1 MQRHTVRRR
10 KVQTMEALENRM
22 IQFTSQK
29 FGGMLTLNAIPGHFV
44 TSHSHVNFFIDLTM
58 LKASVDD
65 CEKCAHMMASQYH
78 SLEAVDT
85 VVCLD
90 GTGIIGTFL
99 GRELQRINAAEDR
112 KPVYVIC
119 PECAANGEMFFR
131 DNVESIVRGK
141 NIVLLMATISTGTS
155 ITRGMECIQYYGGN
169 LLNVFTVFSAIE
181 QKDGVPISTIF
192 TKDDI
197 PGYASYIREQCPY
210 CKNNTPIDALVSSY
224 GYSRFTNQ

>member
-1 MQRHTVRRR
+1 MGELD
-10 KVQTMEALENRM
+10 KRM
-22 IQFTSQK
+22 IQFQSGR
-29 FGGMLTLNAIPGHFV
+29 FGNLVTLNAIPGHFV
-44 TSHSHVNFFIDLTM
+44 TSHSHVNYFIDLTM

-65 CEKCAHMMASQYH
+65 SEKCAHVLASQYH
-78 SLEAVDT
+78 QLEAIDT

-99 GRELQRINAAEDR
+99 AKELQRNNSSEDR

-131 DNVESIVRGK
+131 DNVEPIVRGK

-155 ITRGMECIQYYGGN
+155 INRGMECIQYYGGN
-169 LLNVFTVFSAIE
+169 LLNVFTVFSAID
-181 QKDGVPISTIF
+181 QKNGVPISTIF
-192 TKDDI
+192 TSDDI
-197 PGYASYIREQCPY
+197 PGYASYYRDECPY

-224 GYSRFTNQ
+224 GYSRFVNQ